1 VQANLVWY
9 TPLSPLDHRKVG
21 FTDTASY
28 SGTVGDHWER
38 HGENSAFYGS
48 FTY

>member
-1 VQANLVWY
+1 LVWF

-28 SGTVGDHWER
+28 SGTVGDRWER
-38 HGENSAFYGS
+38 HGENSAFYGA
-48 FTY
+48 FTF